1 MKPIEVFEQNFR
13 NAEAMLSLHKLL
25 MDRDIG
31 KNPDDFRQIVHQHFS
46 ISGDEETVIVL
57 NEMLHA
63 LVRDCASLK
72 KSFFAEKNLNLLLR
86 QAIVATCSAMDVYCN
101 DILKEY
107 VMTVIQKK
115 GRQSP
120 KTLKEIPMTLDE
132 YLSIKAYENPDD
144 RLKQIILSK
153 FEKITLGNINGITD
167 TIEGCL
173 GIEEYWKKVSDK
185 MGKRQR
191 DLKNEIDDI
200 VKRRNDIIHRGDR
213 KKNLTE
219 IDPEIQNID
228 FGWTYSHV
236 HAVKSLIINTDDII
250 IQEFAPTQPP
260 EIPEDAP
267 LQS

>member
-1 MKPIEVFEQNFR
+1 MKPIDVFEQNFR
-13 NAEAMLSLHKLL
+13 TAEALLSLHKLL

-31 KNPDDFRQIVHQHFS
+31 KNPEEFKEIVHHHFS
-46 ISGDEETVIVL
+46 IPTDEETVIVL

-72 KSFFAEKNLNLLLR
+72 KSFFAERNLNLLLR
-86 QAIVATCSAMDVYCN
+86 QSIVATCSAMDVYCN

-132 YLSIKAYENPDD
+132 FLSIKAYANPDE

-173 GIEEYWKKVSDK
+173 GIDEYWKKVSDK
-185 MGKRQR
+185 MGKRQQ

-219 IDPEIQNID
+219 INPEIQNID
-228 FGWTYSHV
+228 YGWTYSHV
-236 HAVKSLIINTDDII
+236 HAVKSLILNTDDII
-250 IQEFAPTQPP
+250 RQEFAPPPPP
-260 EIPEDAP
+260 ETPEETP
-267 LQS
+267 PQS

>member
-25 MDRDIG
+25 INRDIG
-31 KNPDDFRQIVHQHFS
+31 RNPEEFRKIVHEHFT
-46 ISGDEETVIVL
+46 IPGDEETVIVL

-72 KSFFAEKNLNLLLR
+72 NSFFAEKNLNLLLR

-107 VMTVIQKK
+107 VMTVIQTK

-120 KTLKEIPMTLDE
+120 KTLKDIPMTLDE
-132 YLSIKAYENPDD
+132 YLSIKGYANPDE
-144 RLKQIILSK
+144 RLKQIVLSK
-153 FEKITLGNINGITD
+153 FDKFTLGNINGITD

-173 GIEEYWKKVSDK
+173 GIEDYWKKVADK
-185 MGKRQR
+185 MGKRQQ
-191 DLKNEIDDI
+191 DVKNEIDDI

-228 FGWTYSHV
+228 YGWTYSHV

-250 IQEFAPTQPP
+250 RQEFAPPP
-260 EIPEDAP
+260 TPETPAEAP
-267 LQS
+267 QQE